1 MCKCFAGMYVCDHM
15 YAWCP
20 RSEKG
25 ISSPENGATDG
36 YKLPCGQTRILHRN
50 SQVFLTVAP
59 SHHP

>member
-50 SQVFLTVAP
+50 SQVF
-59 SHHP
+59 